1 MSRVPFGYSLVDK
14 RHKGF
19 VDGQRD
25 VLLSLAHVMLSK
37 GFIVTLILGGVG
49 LFGFLRLGIGGLAYG
64 FSVRNEWVTTD
75 ATIVSIVPVQRGD
88 RFNWYYFYTFQTED
102 GEQVSGKTVEGRRDV
117 FSEGQRIPVRYL
129 RTNPRENVYAN
140 EKMPKSV
147 LYWVLVA
154 MGTLWV
160 GVAANNVRQ
169 SFSGYRAM
177 QAISHRGRAVP
188 GEITGVSYPA
198 WYSGGTNV
206 EVDYVFTSPRGA
218 RLKRCDSVP
227 AVHMTGSPQ
236 PGTVVAVWYVGD
248 AVALLL

>member
-37 GFIVTLILGGVG
+37 GFILTLILGGVG

-88 RFNWYYFYTFQTED
+88 RFNWYYFYSFQTED

-117 FSEGQRIPVRYL
+117 FIPEYRGCSE
-129 RTNPRENVYAN
+129 ENTY
-140 EKMPKSV
+140 P
-147 LYWVLVA
+147 
-154 MGTLWV
+154 GTLHKRRS
-160 GVAANNVRQ
+160 AACCPVI
-169 SFSGYRAM
+169 SGNRY
-177 QAISHRGRAVP
+177 
-188 GEITGVSYPA
+188 
-198 WYSGGTNV
+198 
-206 EVDYVFTSPRGA
+206 
-218 RLKRCDSVP
+218 
-227 AVHMTGSPQ
+227 
-236 PGTVVAVWYVGD
+236 
-248 AVALLL
+248 